1 MFALHVREVNRPKPR
16 ARRTQRAEPCA
27 CPALPTPLAS
37 PLLHSFRR
45 RYYMTYIYRLVRA
58 CHRLEVSPR
67 TYPYLLVL
75 ERLSD
80 AHSQRL
86 LYRLDLI
93 PIL

>member
-1 MFALHVREVNRPKPR
+1 
-16 ARRTQRAEPCA
+16 
-27 CPALPTPLAS
+27 
-37 PLLHSFRR
+37 
-45 RYYMTYIYRLVRA
+45 MTYIYRLVRA